1 MLAKLRNLSVLS
13 KLSSERTTPILSN
26 ETNEKQK
33 EPFVEE
39 RILIAC
45 EEPLGEMSQ
54 AEIKREASKVSLL

>member
-54 AEIKREASKVSLL
+54 AEI